1 MVDRE
6 RDKPEKEPA
15 TVPQTKPAY
24 TEEYKREVI
33 AHMASTGQSLKQTAA
48 HFGVS
53 ANSLRE
59 WKRRAGAPLG
69 ALPPV
74 ASTESPEAELRRL
87 RKENRELQAR
97 CEILKKTVG
106 IFSSPSSSDT
116 MRFGK

>member
-1 MVDRE
+1 M
-6 RDKPEKEPA
+6 
-15 TVPQTKPAY
+15 PQTKPAY
-24 TEEYKREVI
+24 TEEFKREVL
-33 AHMASTGQSLKQTAA
+33 AHMASTGQSLNRAAA

-59 WKRRAGAPLG
+59 WRRRAGASLG
-69 ALPPV
+69 TLPSV

-116 MRFGK
+116 GRSGK

>member
-1 MVDRE
+1 MDRE
-6 RDKPEKEPA
+6 RGKPEKEPN

-24 TEEYKREVI
+24 TDEFKREVL
-33 AHMASTGQSLKQTAA
+33 AHMASSGQSLNQTAT

-59 WKRRAGAPLG
+59 WRRRAGAPLG
-69 ALPPV
+69 ALPSV
-74 ASTESPEAELRRL
+74 VSTETPEAELRRL

-106 IFSSPSSSDT
+106 IFSSSSSSDT